1 MMHTVTPIRSTLPAI
16 TEEEIG
22 RLEPFLPTVNIISY
36 TGPGAAGAVSTSL
49 EPVVKR
55 LGTRVNWFA
64 LAELPRPNDFS
75 PAPKGRINGA
85 GDTGFC
91 YYEPRTSTR
100 QLEAHQKIANGYL
113 WNLLSGQPDKYPFDI
128 EAWKSFRALC
138 QSVASECITTASE
151 SFPTICWLHDYQ
163 LTLAAPVLASQ
174 TGILLSQFWHAPW
187 PEAGVMAA
195 SPVAPE
201 LIEAMLHN
209 NLIGFHTEK
218 HADNFLAT
226 VAIVL
231 PDAVVDSK
239 KRTVAYRRRNVRVSV
254 LPKGI
259 DMQYWQKVAE
269 TASPGNSLRKIY
281 GLKDDVILSVDRL
294 ESASNILEK
303 LDSLQQLLLEE
314 PERVKTFNYVQI
326 THDAKFESAAETEY
340 AQLVA
345 AKIAALNARFGKDS
359 WKPVLHF
366 DGRLEH
372 LQLAAWYQ
380 TATIF
385 VACSSGESA
394 GAVAKEFVAC
404 RTDDGGALVL
414 SKTLG
419 CAREFTQGAYL
430 MAGTEV
436 GDIHRSLLSALN
448 ATSHDKNKRMI
459 SMRYVLLW
467 NQLQNWALQFLSQ
480 ALSR

>member
-1 MMHTVTPIRSTLPAI
+1 MMHTVTPISTTLPSI

-64 LAELPRPNDFS
+64 LAELPRSSDFS
-75 PAPKGRINGA
+75 PTARGHLNGA

-100 QLEAHQKIANGYL
+100 QLEAHQKVANGYL
-113 WNLLSGQPDKYPFDI
+113 WNLLSGQPDHNQFDL

-187 PEAGVMAA
+187 PEASLMAS
-195 SPVAPE
+195 SPIARE
-201 LIEAMLHN
+201 LVEALLHN
-209 NLIGFHTEK
+209 KLIGFHSER
-218 HADNFLAT
+218 HADNFLNT
-226 VAIVL
+226 VALVL
-231 PDAVVDSK
+231 PDAVVDLK
-239 KRTVAYRRRNVRVSV
+239 KRTVSYRRRSVRVSV
-254 LPKGI
+254 LPQGI

-269 TASPGNSLRKIY
+269 TASPGASLRKIY
-281 GLKDDVILSVDRL
+281 GLKSDVILSVDRL
-294 ESASNILEK
+294 ERSSGILEK
-303 LDSLQQLLLEE
+303 LNAIEKLLLKE
-314 PERVKTFNYVQI
+314 PARAKTFNYVQVS
-326 THDAKFESAAETEY
+326 HEAKLSSEVENDY
-340 AQLVA
+340 ADLVTA
-345 AKIAALNARFGKDS
+345 RIANINTKFGKDS
-359 WKPVLHF
+359 WTPVMHLSGKL
-366 DGRLEH
+366 DH

-380 TATIF
+380 TATVF
-385 VACSSGESA
+385 LASSNAEST

-404 RTDDGGALVL
+404 RTDDNGALVI
-414 SKTLG
+414 SKTLS
-419 CAREFTQGAYL
+419 CAREFSQGAYTT
-430 MAGTEV
+430 AGTSGE
-436 GDIHRSLLSALN
+436 DLNCALLQALSA
-448 ATSHDKNKRMI
+448 TTHDINKRMI